1 MKRLIISHIADP
13 DGVTPIILS
22 KLVFEEFDYILSEN
36 KDVNDNVKNNLDKY
50 DFIYVVDLNISEDL
64 ADFIEA
70 NYKDKI
76 MILDH
81 HLSCNNMNKYSFIE
95 VNAEGKESGTSL
107 YYKYLLNNYN
117 NDLLNRESTKMLVEH
132 VRTMDIYDFSKTNK
146 EEAEKLGMIFK
157 IYGKDKF
164 IDKFY
169 NVIINDLELYS
180 KEFSLDENLVYALIK
195 AESNFDANATSG
207 KSAKG
212 LMQIVDDTAIDVAKN
227 LGLNLSKEE
236 VLEKMYDVDFNIKL
250 GTKYL
255 SILLLRYENIEIAL
269 TAYNAGIGT
278 VDNWI
283 EKGIIK
289 KDGKDIEN
297 IPYKETNQYV
307 RKILRDYKIYQKL
320 YNG

>member
-22 KLVFEEFDYILSEN
+22 KLVFEEIDYILSEN

-50 DFIYVVDLNISEDL
+50 DFIYVVDLNISEEL

-70 NYKDKI
+70 NYKEKI

-117 NDLLNRESTKMLVEH
+117 NNLLNRESTKMLVEH
-132 VRTMDIYDFSKTNK
+132 VRTMDIYDFSKTTK
-146 EEAEKLGMIFK
+146 EEAEKLEMIFK
-157 IYGKDKF
+157 IYGKDRF

-180 KEFSLDENLVYALIK
+180 KEDLNLVELEKERIKRYIEEKEFIEISLDNKRVGVVFAERYISELGNYLINK
-195 AESNFDANATSG
+195 YDYLDYIVLINIDKKISYRGNGKVDLSVIAKKFGGGGHVNAAGNCLPSGLKEKVIKEIFPDAIIKEESN
-207 KSAKG
+207 
-212 LMQIVDDTAIDVAKN
+212 
-227 LGLNLSKEE
+227 
-236 VLEKMYDVDFNIKL
+236 
-250 GTKYL
+250 
-255 SILLLRYENIEIAL
+255 
-269 TAYNAGIGT
+269 
-278 VDNWI
+278 DNQ
-283 EKGIIK
+283 
-289 KDGKDIEN
+289 DS
-297 IPYKETNQYV
+297 
-307 RKILRDYKIYQKL
+307 
-320 YNG
+320 

>member
-50 DFIYVVDLNISEDL
+50 DFIYVVDLNISEEL

-70 NYKDKI
+70 NYKEKI

-117 NDLLNRESTKMLVEH
+117 NNLLNRESTKMLVEH
-132 VRTMDIYDFSKTNK
+132 VRTMDIYDFSKTSK
-146 EEAEKLGMIFK
+146 EEAEKLEMIFK
-157 IYGKDKF
+157 IYGKDRF

-180 KEFSLDENLVYALIK
+180 KEDLNLVELEKERIKRYIEEKEFIEISLDNKRVGVVFAERYISELGNYLINK
-195 AESNFDANATSG
+195 YDYLDYIVLINIDKKISYRGNGKVDLSVIAKKFGGGGHVNAAGNCLPSGLKEKVIKEIFPDAIIKEESN
-207 KSAKG
+207 
-212 LMQIVDDTAIDVAKN
+212 
-227 LGLNLSKEE
+227 
-236 VLEKMYDVDFNIKL
+236 
-250 GTKYL
+250 
-255 SILLLRYENIEIAL
+255 
-269 TAYNAGIGT
+269 
-278 VDNWI
+278 DNQ
-283 EKGIIK
+283 
-289 KDGKDIEN
+289 DS
-297 IPYKETNQYV
+297 
-307 RKILRDYKIYQKL
+307 
-320 YNG
+320 

>member
-1 MKRLIISHIADP
+1 MKRLVISHIADP

-50 DFIYVVDLNISEDL
+50 DFIYVVDLNISEEL

-81 HLSCNNMNKYSFIE
+81 HLSCDNMNKYSFIE
-95 VNAEGKESGTSL
+95 VNAKGKESGTSL

-117 NDLLNRESTKMLVEH
+117 NDLLNRKSTKLLVEH
-132 VRTMDIYDFSKTNK
+132 VRTMDIYDFSKTSK
-146 EEAEKLGMIFK
+146 EEAEKLEMIFK

-180 KEFSLDENLVYALIK
+180 KEDLNLVELEKGRIKRYIEEKEFIEISLDNKRVGVVFAERYISELGNYLINK
-195 AESNFDANATSG
+195 YDYLDYIVLINMDKKISYRGNGKVDLSVIAKKFGGGGHINAAGNCLSSGLKEKVIKEIFPDA
-207 KSAKG
+207 
-212 LMQIVDDTAIDVAKN
+212 II
-227 LGLNLSKEE
+227 KEE
-236 VLEKMYDVDFNIKL
+236 NNDSQD
-250 GTKYL
+250 
-255 SILLLRYENIEIAL
+255 S
-269 TAYNAGIGT
+269 
-278 VDNWI
+278 
-283 EKGIIK
+283 
-289 KDGKDIEN
+289 
-297 IPYKETNQYV
+297 
-307 RKILRDYKIYQKL
+307 
-320 YNG
+320 

>member
-50 DFIYVVDLNISEDL
+50 DFIYVVDLNISEEL

-70 NYKDKI
+70 NYKEKI

-117 NDLLNRESTKMLVEH
+117 NNLLNRESTKMLVEH
-132 VRTMDIYDFSKTNK
+132 VRTMDIYDFSKTSK
-146 EEAEKLGMIFK
+146 EEAEKLEMIFK
-157 IYGKDKF
+157 IYGKDRF

-180 KEFSLDENLVYALIK
+180 KEDLNLVELEKERIKRYIEEKEFIEISLDNKRVGVVFAERYISELGNYLINK
-195 AESNFDANATSG
+195 YDYLDYIVLINMDKKISYRGNGKVDLSVIAKKFGGGGHINAAGNCLPSGLKEKVIKEIFPDAIIKEESN
-207 KSAKG
+207 
-212 LMQIVDDTAIDVAKN
+212 
-227 LGLNLSKEE
+227 
-236 VLEKMYDVDFNIKL
+236 
-250 GTKYL
+250 
-255 SILLLRYENIEIAL
+255 
-269 TAYNAGIGT
+269 
-278 VDNWI
+278 DNQ
-283 EKGIIK
+283 
-289 KDGKDIEN
+289 DN
-297 IPYKETNQYV
+297 
-307 RKILRDYKIYQKL
+307 
-320 YNG
+320 

>member
-50 DFIYVVDLNISEDL
+50 DFIYVVDLNISEEL
-64 ADFIEA
+64 ADFIEE
-70 NYKDKI
+70 NYKEKI
-76 MILDH
+76 MIIDH

-117 NDLLNRESTKMLVEH
+117 NNLLNRESTKMLVEH
-132 VRTMDIYDFSKTNK
+132 VRTMDIYDFSKTSK
-146 EEAEKLGMIFK
+146 EEAEKLEMIFK

-180 KEFSLDENLVYALIK
+180 KEDLNLVELEKERIQRYIEEKEFIEISLDNKRVGVVFAERYISELGNYLINK
-195 AESNFDANATSG
+195 YDYLDYIVLINMDKKISYRGNGKVDLSVIAKKFGGGGHVNAAGNCLPSGLKEKVIKEIFPDAIIKEESN
-207 KSAKG
+207 
-212 LMQIVDDTAIDVAKN
+212 
-227 LGLNLSKEE
+227 
-236 VLEKMYDVDFNIKL
+236 
-250 GTKYL
+250 
-255 SILLLRYENIEIAL
+255 
-269 TAYNAGIGT
+269 
-278 VDNWI
+278 DNQ
-283 EKGIIK
+283 
-289 KDGKDIEN
+289 DS
-297 IPYKETNQYV
+297 
-307 RKILRDYKIYQKL
+307 
-320 YNG
+320 

>member
-22 KLVFEEFDYILSEN
+22 KLVFEEIDYILSEN

-50 DFIYVVDLNISEDL
+50 DFIYVVDLNISEEL

-70 NYKDKI
+70 NYKEKI

-117 NDLLNRESTKMLVEH
+117 NNLLNRESTKMLVEH
-132 VRTMDIYDFSKTNK
+132 VRTMDIYDFSKTSK
-146 EEAEKLGMIFK
+146 EEAEKLEMIFK
-157 IYGKDKF
+157 IYGKDRF

-180 KEFSLDENLVYALIK
+180 KEDLNLVELEKERIKRYIEEKEFIEISLDNKRVGVVFAERYISELGNYLINK
-195 AESNFDANATSG
+195 YDYLDYIVLINIDKKISYRGNGKVDLSVIAKKFGGGGHINAAGNCLPSGLKEKVIKEIFPDAIIKEESN
-207 KSAKG
+207 
-212 LMQIVDDTAIDVAKN
+212 
-227 LGLNLSKEE
+227 
-236 VLEKMYDVDFNIKL
+236 
-250 GTKYL
+250 
-255 SILLLRYENIEIAL
+255 
-269 TAYNAGIGT
+269 
-278 VDNWI
+278 DNQ
-283 EKGIIK
+283 
-289 KDGKDIEN
+289 DS
-297 IPYKETNQYV
+297 
-307 RKILRDYKIYQKL
+307 
-320 YNG
+320 

>member
-50 DFIYVVDLNISEDL
+50 DFIYVVDLNISEEL

-70 NYKDKI
+70 NYKEKI

-81 HLSCNNMNKYSFIE
+81 HLSCMNKYSFIE

-117 NDLLNRESTKMLVEH
+117 NNLLNRESTKMLVEH
-132 VRTMDIYDFSKTNK
+132 VRTMDIYDFSKTSK
-146 EEAEKLGMIFK
+146 EEAEKLEMIFK
-157 IYGKDKF
+157 IYGKDRF

-180 KEFSLDENLVYALIK
+180 KEDLNLVELEKERIKRYIEEKEFMEISLDNKRVGVVFAERYISELGNYLINK
-195 AESNFDANATSG
+195 YDYLDYIVLINIDKKISYRGNGKVDLSVIAKKFGGGGHINAAGNCLPSGLKEKVIKEIFPDVIIKEESN
-207 KSAKG
+207 
-212 LMQIVDDTAIDVAKN
+212 
-227 LGLNLSKEE
+227 
-236 VLEKMYDVDFNIKL
+236 
-250 GTKYL
+250 
-255 SILLLRYENIEIAL
+255 
-269 TAYNAGIGT
+269 
-278 VDNWI
+278 DNQ
-283 EKGIIK
+283 
-289 KDGKDIEN
+289 DN
-297 IPYKETNQYV
+297 
-307 RKILRDYKIYQKL
+307 
-320 YNG
+320 

>member
-22 KLVFEEFDYILSEN
+22 KLVFEEIDYILSEN

-50 DFIYVVDLNISEDL
+50 DFIYVVDLNISEEL

-70 NYKDKI
+70 NYKEKI

-117 NDLLNRESTKMLVEH
+117 NNLLNRESTKMLVEH
-132 VRTMDIYDFSKTNK
+132 VRTMDIYDFSKTSK
-146 EEAEKLGMIFK
+146 EEAEKLEMIFK
-157 IYGKDKF
+157 IYGKDRF

-180 KEFSLDENLVYALIK
+180 KEDLNLVELEKERIKRYIEEKEFIEISLDNKRVGVVFAERYISELGNYLINK
-195 AESNFDANATSG
+195 YDYVDYIVLINIDKKISYRGNGKVDLSVIAKKFGGGGHINAAGNCLPSGLKEKVIKEIFPDAIIKEESN
-207 KSAKG
+207 
-212 LMQIVDDTAIDVAKN
+212 
-227 LGLNLSKEE
+227 
-236 VLEKMYDVDFNIKL
+236 
-250 GTKYL
+250 
-255 SILLLRYENIEIAL
+255 
-269 TAYNAGIGT
+269 
-278 VDNWI
+278 DNQ
-283 EKGIIK
+283 
-289 KDGKDIEN
+289 DS
-297 IPYKETNQYV
+297 
-307 RKILRDYKIYQKL
+307 
-320 YNG
+320 

>member
-50 DFIYVVDLNISEDL
+50 DFIYVVDLNISEEL

-70 NYKDKI
+70 NYKEKI

-117 NDLLNRESTKMLVEH
+117 NNLLNRESTKMLVEH
-132 VRTMDIYDFSKTNK
+132 VRTMDIYDFSKTSK
-146 EEAEKLGMIFK
+146 EEAEKLEMIFK
-157 IYGKDKF
+157 IYGKDRF

-180 KEFSLDENLVYALIK
+180 KEDLNLVELEKERIKRYIEEKEFMEISLDNKRVGVVFAERYISELGNYLINK
-195 AESNFDANATSG
+195 YDYLDYIVLINMDKKISYRGNGKVDLSVIAKKFGGGGHINAAGNCLPSGLKEKVIKEIFPDAIIKEESN
-207 KSAKG
+207 
-212 LMQIVDDTAIDVAKN
+212 
-227 LGLNLSKEE
+227 
-236 VLEKMYDVDFNIKL
+236 
-250 GTKYL
+250 
-255 SILLLRYENIEIAL
+255 
-269 TAYNAGIGT
+269 
-278 VDNWI
+278 DNQ
-283 EKGIIK
+283 
-289 KDGKDIEN
+289 DS
-297 IPYKETNQYV
+297 
-307 RKILRDYKIYQKL
+307 
-320 YNG
+320 

>member
-22 KLVFEEFDYILSEN
+22 KLVFEEIDYILSEN

-50 DFIYVVDLNISEDL
+50 DFIYVVDLNISEEL

-70 NYKDKI
+70 NYKEKI

-117 NDLLNRESTKMLVEH
+117 NDLLNRESTEMLVEY
-132 VRTMDIYDFSKTNK
+132 VRTMDIYDFSKTSK
-146 EEAEKLGMIFK
+146 EEAEKLEMIFK
-157 IYGKDKF
+157 IYGKDRF

-180 KEFSLDENLVYALIK
+180 KEDLNLVELEKERIKRYIEEKEFIEISLDNKRVGVVFAERYISELGNYLINK
-195 AESNFDANATSG
+195 YDYLDYIVLINIDKKISYRGNGKVDLSVIAKKFGGGGHVNAAGNCLPSGLKEKVIKEIFPDAIIKEESN
-207 KSAKG
+207 
-212 LMQIVDDTAIDVAKN
+212 
-227 LGLNLSKEE
+227 
-236 VLEKMYDVDFNIKL
+236 
-250 GTKYL
+250 
-255 SILLLRYENIEIAL
+255 
-269 TAYNAGIGT
+269 
-278 VDNWI
+278 DNQ
-283 EKGIIK
+283 
-289 KDGKDIEN
+289 DS
-297 IPYKETNQYV
+297 
-307 RKILRDYKIYQKL
+307 
-320 YNG
+320 